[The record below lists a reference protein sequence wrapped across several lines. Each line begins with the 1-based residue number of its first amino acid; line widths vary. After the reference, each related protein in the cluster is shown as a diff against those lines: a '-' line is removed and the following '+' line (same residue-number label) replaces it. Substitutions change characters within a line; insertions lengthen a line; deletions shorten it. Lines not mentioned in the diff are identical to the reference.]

1 MLSPNDANLREAG
14 SYDPAAGKGLTT
26 ETDSGN
32 FAGSLLLLAMLLPDT
47 YGVEGADPL
56 GIFGTPPPAGLIAV
70 SSGCARSSVG
80 VDNRR
85 CNAIEGLL
93 NLWQHDAALRGLR
106 EKVLGR
112 GSSCA

>member
-1 MLSPNDANLREAG
+1 MDAESNDANLREAG

-56 GIFGTPPPAGLIAV
+56 GIFGTPPPAGLVAV

-85 CNAIEGLL
+85 CNATM
-93 NLWQHDAALRGLR
+93 QRHAATMQQCPHRRPLEL
-106 EKVLGR
+106 V
-112 GSSCA
+112 AA